1 MIYFLLTSVAIK
13 LQSKENE
20 SDLKILDLY
29 VLERMK
35 MEKRIKISKWRKLD
49 KIKIIIIKWGRKT
62 PKFEKFSIL

>member
-35 MEKRIKISKWRKLD
+35 MEKRIKISK
-49 KIKIIIIKWGRKT
+49 
-62 PKFEKFSIL
+62 